1 ILDAAIQDVPERPQF
16 REPPDERRVHPPGQ
30 RLGSGTDFYQP
41 VREYLIRDPL
51 QPQRPD
57 GHGFDGGRHRAVSL
71 RPEEHLAL
79 PGVLLEPAGEV
90 DGRPGGQYL
99 RTGRLLRRHHFAG
112 VDADPDADLEVP
124 QMGHML
130 VQLGERG
137 AHVDGR
143 EHGAQWIVLTYHWD
157 PEHSHDGV
165 SDELLDHATAT
176 DQAIV
181 HQREVTRH
189 QVVDYLG

>member
-1 ILDAAIQDVPERPQF
+1 
-16 REPPDERRVHPPGQ
+16 
-30 RLGSGTDFYQP
+30 
-41 VREYLIRDPL
+41 
-51 QPQRPD
+51 
-57 GHGFDGGRHRAVSL
+57 
-71 RPEEHLAL
+71 
-79 PGVLLEPAGEV
+79 EV

-189 QVVDYLG
+189 QVVDYLGVEALAQLGGVGQVTEQDGNCLAHLPHAGVVHLGPAAGAEAAIFRDR